1 MKERASSQHDA
12 IPFSEESR
20 NKQYIYIYV
29 CMILLNL
36 KN

>member
-20 NKQYIYIYV
+20 NKQYI
-29 CMILLNL
+29 CMYDSV
-36 KN
+36 KFKV